1 MFSNKIFLPWGSPLQ
16 ENRFYAA
23 NAMCLTVIR
32 NGTVLTRIYG
42 TANTIPQTAVVCAG
56 VFVSTHSL
64 PQTLGIATLTWS

>member
-1 MFSNKIFLPWGSPLQ
+1 MGVSFTGKSFLRRKCYVGG
-16 ENRFYAA
+16 
-23 NAMCLTVIR
+23 LTVIR